1 MGAVKKP
8 KPASTQRQVDKA
20 AEYFSGALS
29 ELKKVH
35 WPNRRQLIAYT
46 GVVFFAVAI
55 VSIMMWIVD
64 SGLSLALTKLLPN
77 L

>member
-1 MGAVKKP
+1 MGTLKKP
-8 KPASTQRQVDKA
+8 ANTQRQTEKL
-20 AEYFSGALS
+20 AEYFSGVLS

-35 WPNRRQLIAYT
+35 WPSRRQLFTYT

-64 SGLSLALTKLLPN
+64 SGLSLALAKLLP
-77 L
+77 

>member
-1 MGAVKKP
+1 MGTLKKS
-8 KPASTQRQVDKA
+8 ANTQRQTEKA
-20 AEYFSGALS
+20 AEYFSGVLN

-35 WPNRRQLIAYT
+35 WPNRRQLLTYT

-64 SGLSLALTKLLPN
+64 GSLSVALTKLLP
-77 L
+77 

>member
-1 MGAVKKP
+1 MGTLKKP
-8 KPASTQRQVDKA
+8 VNTQRQTEKA
-20 AEYFSGALS
+20 AEYLSGVLS

-35 WPNRRQLIAYT
+35 WPTRRQLLTYT

-64 SGLSLALTKLLPN
+64 GGLSWALTKLLA
-77 L
+77 